1 MSTPTA
7 LREQIAAFVVSGD
20 AHQDFDSALD
30 EVPVDARGKRPNG
43 APHSAWE
50 LLEHMR
56 LAQKDILEYSRGDAS
71 YVALDFPSGYW
82 PSSPEPPSKSAWD
95 ESVAKFR
102 ADRATLVSIV
112 NDESIDLFAKLSH
125 SSANWLAQLLLVADH
140 NTYHLGQLVMVR
152 RMLEEK

>member
-1 MSTPTA
+1 MNTPPA
-7 LREQIAAFVVSGD
+7 LREQIAALLASGD

-30 EVPVDARGKRPNG
+30 EVPASARGKRPSG

-56 LAQKDILEYSRGDAS
+56 IAQNDILEYSRGDAS
-71 YVALDFPSGYW
+71 HVSPDFPSGYW
-82 PSSPEPPSKSAWD
+82 PSSAEPPSDSAWD

-102 ADRATLVSIV
+102 ADRTQLLAIV
-112 NDESIDLFAKLSH
+112 NDESFDLFTKIPH
-125 SSANWLAQLLLVADH
+125 GSANWLAQLLLIADH

-152 RMLEEK
+152 RMLEGK